1 MKCQHGQATT
11 PGTCQQNILKSTNGG
26 SAESTEQEEIDMGLD
41 MYAYVAA
48 RAGQQDEFYEGA
60 EMDSDTR
67 QYVNPNV
74 NKPREI
80 AYWRKHPNLHGWM
93 AQLWLRREG
102 NELRET
108 DNFNGVELELTYD
121 DLDELEY
128 AVQNN
133 RLPSTSGFFFG
144 EGADDYYKPSDLKF
158 IQEARA
164 EMFLGLKVFY
174 NSSW

>member
-1 MKCQHGQATT
+1 
-11 PGTCQQNILKSTNGG
+11 
-26 SAESTEQEEIDMGLD
+26 

-48 RAGQQDEFYEGA
+48 KAGQQNEFYEGA
-60 EMDSDTR
+60 EWDEDTGNM
-67 QYVNPNV
+67 VNPAV

-93 AQLWLRREG
+93 EQLWRERG
-102 NELRET
+102 GT
-108 DNFNGVELELTYD
+108 GDFNGDELELTAE
-121 DLDELEY
+121 DLDNLEY
-128 AVQNN
+128 DVQNN
-133 RLPSTSGFFFG
+133 RLPPTSGFFFG
-144 EGADDYYKPSDLKF
+144 ERADDYYRDSDLKF